1 MNDPPSARGSPD
13 FRNSTPH
20 DSHLAVQEVRKNRL
34 ERWESAPL
42 LAFST
47 VLEYLGRSAR
57 LDLLARLE
65 LLARPANRGVCGR
78 SSDPYFR

>member
-1 MNDPPSARGSPD
+1 M
-13 FRNSTPH
+13 
-20 DSHLAVQEVRKNRL
+20 NRL

-57 LDLLARLE
+57 LESVARLE
-65 LLARPANRGVCGR
+65 LLARLANRGVCGR
-78 SSDPYFR
+78 SSDPCFR